1 MVEVDALLLH
11 TVPEL
16 HQVKAV
22 TVTVNITS
30 SPREGGGKGC
40 TKEVDAPG
48 DDHVVVV
55 DDEHRVEEV
64 RKTDALEEGDAAEDK

>member
-1 MVEVDALLLH
+1 MVEFVFGCKKLFLRPLCA
-11 TVPEL
+11 
-16 HQVKAV
+16 
-22 TVTVNITS
+22 VNITS

-55 DDEHRVEEV
+55 DDEHCIEQV
-64 RKTDALEEGDAAEDK
+64 RQTDALEEGDAAEDK